1 MAHQLPLLDDVA
13 VKADTAA
20 KAVQKSTYTKA
31 SPHYPT
37 LRELPESERPV
48 NRLHH
53 CGANA
58 LSTSE
63 LLAILTGTA
72 YQLRDAANLMAHFEG
87 LEGVARAN
95 MTELQR
101 QPGIGAA
108 TAARIQAAFELGRRL
123 IAERPPDRYQIRSPA
138 DAANL
143 LMPEMGLLEQEELR
157 TILLDTKNRV
167 VAIPTIYVGSVNT
180 TLIRVAEVFREAI
193 RCNCPSLIV
202 AHNHP
207 SSDPTPSPCDVAV
220 TKQIVEAGDL
230 LDIQVLDHLIIGK
243 GSRFVSLKERGLGFG
258 DG

>member
-1 MAHQLPLLDDVA
+1 MTYQLPLLDDVP
-13 VKADTAA
+13 VQADTTAN
-20 KAVQKSTYTKA
+20 AVQKSTYAKA
-31 SPHYPT
+31 PPHYPT

-53 CGANA
+53 YGANA

-101 QPGIGAA
+101 QPGIGTA
-108 TAARIQAAFELGRRL
+108 TAARIKAAFELGCRL
-123 IAERPPDRYQIRSPA
+123 IAERPLDRHQIRSPA

-143 LMPEMGLLEQEELR
+143 LMAEMGLLEQEELR
-157 TILLDTKNRV
+157 TILLDSKNRV

-193 RCNCPSLIV
+193 RRNCPSLIV
-202 AHNHP
+202 VHNHP
-207 SSDPTPSPCDVAV
+207 SSDVTPSPEDVAV
-220 TKQIVEAGDL
+220 TKQIVEVGKIMDVT
-230 LDIQVLDHLIIGK
+230 VLDHLIVSK
-243 GSRFVSLKERGLGFG
+243 TRFVSLHERGLGFS
-258 DG
+258 

>member
-13 VKADTAA
+13 VEANAQGIKTYEKAP
-20 KAVQKSTYTKA
+20 
-31 SPHYPT
+31 PHYPT

-53 CGANA
+53 YGANA
-58 LSTSE
+58 LSTGE
-63 LLAILTGTA
+63 LLAVLTGTA
-72 YQLRDAANLMAHFEG
+72 YQLRDAANLMVAFEG
-87 LEGVARAN
+87 IEGVARAN
-95 MTELQR
+95 MTELQQ

-123 IAERPPDRYQIRSPA
+123 IAERPAERCQIRSPA

-143 LMPEMGLLEQEELR
+143 LMAEMGLLEQEELR

-193 RCNCPSLIV
+193 RRNCPSLIAV
-202 AHNHP
+202 HNHP
-207 SSDPTPSPCDVAV
+207 SGDPTPSPEDVAV
-220 TKQIVEAGDL
+220 TRQIVEAGKL
-230 LDIQVLDHLIIGK
+230 MDIEALDHLVVAK
-243 GSRFVSLKERGLGFG
+243 TRFVSLRERGLGFA
-258 DG
+258 